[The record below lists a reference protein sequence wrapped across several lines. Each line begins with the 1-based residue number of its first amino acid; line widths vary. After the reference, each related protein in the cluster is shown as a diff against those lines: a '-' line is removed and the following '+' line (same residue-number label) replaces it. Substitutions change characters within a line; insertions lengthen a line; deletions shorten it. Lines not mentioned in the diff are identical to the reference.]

1 MLLLKYNNCLVHM
14 EKWIVF
20 AIDIQIPACLKK
32 SINSPIQHL
41 QNIISFNFLY
51 LQKNDLPKII
61 DFKTHK
67 QIK

>member
-1 MLLLKYNNCLVHM
+1 MLLLKLNNCLVRM
-14 EKWIVF
+14 ENELF
-20 AIDIQIPACLKK
+20 CYRYPGSCLSEK
-32 SINSPIQHL
+32 SINSPMQHL